1 MISGANGKPIPHA
14 LLMLLAPANSRH
26 PPTPQLW
33 LETFLSALL
42 RAINYADDSSYRL
55 AGFRKLDP
63 ITTPEAERRFL
74 EVAEQLFEQGW
85 QLGSDPE
92 IQVATITTNHLTN
105 GIIKYFKDSG
115 RLDVARRFFE
125 RVIAKAEKNGQPE
138 SMANIGE
145 VRALVARCCIGMSKS
160 ILLIPAVRGRSTV
173 QDPHQVLAL

>member
-1 MISGANGKPIPHA
+1 M
-14 LLMLLAPANSRH
+14 
-26 PPTPQLW
+26 
-33 LETFLSALL
+33 L

-63 ITTPEAERRFL
+63 ITTTEAERRFL

-115 RLDVARRFFE
+115 RLAVARQFFE
-125 RVIAKAEKNGQPE
+125 RVIARAEKSGQPE
-138 SMANIGE
+138 SVASIGE
-145 VRALVARCCIGMSKS
+145 VRALVAKCCIGMSEFVTS
-160 ILLIPAVRGRSTV
+160 IDLT
-173 QDPHQVLAL
+173 